1 MNISVK
7 TATFNL
13 LRQLGVT
20 WIVGNPGSTEE
31 TFLQNLPVDFTY
43 VQALHEGSVVAIA
56 DGLAQGLRQPVLVNV
71 HTGVGLGNSMGAIL
85 TAYQNKTPLIITSGQ
100 QTRDMLLLEPVLTN
114 VKAITMPIPWVKWS
128 YEPVRPEDVPG
139 AFMRAY
145 AMAVQPPVGP
155 VYLSLPM
162 DDWDK
167 MINDRN
173 YWRTVSHRV
182 APDPVRLADFARRI
196 DQSTNPVLIYGA
208 DIARS
213 DAWDAGVRLAE
224 QLQAPVWSTPF
235 NERAIF
241 PSSHSLYAG
250 ILPAA
255 IAPLA
260 DCLRGYDLALVV
272 GAPVFRYY
280 PYVAGHYLPEG
291 TSLLQI
297 TDDPDAAARAP
308 VGDSLI
314 ADSLLFLEQIV
325 PMIAPRSHRA
335 SPHHSDQ
342 GVKLPASAPFLSS
355 ESVFEILKPLC
366 PDEFILLEESP
377 SNAPVLRQ
385 IFTIDQPDSFY
396 TFASGQLGWNMPAAI
411 GLALHEQI
419 SGRYRPVI
427 VFVGD
432 GAFNYAPQCIY
443 TGVRHHT
450 HVIFVV
456 LQNHEYAILKEFA
469 IEQKLQN
476 IPGLELP
483 GIAIAAIG
491 SAYGAHASVAITAI
505 ELEAAFKEAVCY
517 QGVSVLQVPISSELH
532 PLID

>member
-1 MNISVK
+1 MQISVK

-13 LRQLGVT
+13 LRQLGMI

-31 TFLQNLPVDFTY
+31 TFLQDLPEDFTY
-43 VQALHEGSVVAIA
+43 IQALHEGSAVAIA

-71 HTGVGLGNSMGAIL
+71 HTGVGLGHSMGAIL
-85 TAYQNKTPLIITSGQ
+85 TAYQNKTPLIVTSGQ
-100 QTRDMLLLEPVLTN
+100 QTRDMLLFEPALTN
-114 VKAITMPIPWVKWS
+114 VNAVTMPLPWVKWS
-128 YEPVRPEDVPG
+128 YEPARPEDVPG

-145 AMAVQPPVGP
+145 AMAVQPPAGP
-155 VYLSLPM
+155 VYLSVPM

-167 MINDRN
+167 MVTDCS
-173 YWRTVSHRV
+173 YLRTVSHRV
-182 APDPVRLADFARRI
+182 APDPVRLADFAQRI
-196 DQSTNPVLIYGA
+196 DQSKNPVLIYGA

-213 DAWDAGVRLAE
+213 DAWDAGVHLAE

-241 PSSHSLYAG
+241 PSNHGLYAG

-260 DCLRGYDLALVV
+260 DCLQGHDLAIVV

-280 PYVAGHYLPEG
+280 PYVAGHFLPEG

-297 TDDPDAAARAP
+297 TDDPDAAAKAP
-308 VGDSLI
+308 VGDSLLG
-314 ADSLLFLEQIV
+314 DSLLFLEQIM
-325 PMIAPRSHRA
+325 PLITPRSPLVRL
-335 SPHHSDQ
+335 HHHDQ
-342 GVKLPASAPFLSS
+342 GATRSASEKFLSA
-355 ESVFEILKPLC
+355 EAVFSILKPLC
-366 PDEFILLEESP
+366 PDEVILLEESP
-377 SNAPVLRQ
+377 SNAPALRQ
-385 IFTIDQPDSFY
+385 IFLVDQPDSFY

-419 SGRYRPVI
+419 SGRHRPVI

-469 IEQKLQN
+469 IEEKLKN
-476 IPGLELP
+476 IPGLDLP
-483 GIAIAAIG
+483 GIAIADIG
-491 SAYGAHASVAITAI
+491 TAYGAHASVALTTM
-505 ELEAAFKEAVCY
+505 ELEAAFREALSY